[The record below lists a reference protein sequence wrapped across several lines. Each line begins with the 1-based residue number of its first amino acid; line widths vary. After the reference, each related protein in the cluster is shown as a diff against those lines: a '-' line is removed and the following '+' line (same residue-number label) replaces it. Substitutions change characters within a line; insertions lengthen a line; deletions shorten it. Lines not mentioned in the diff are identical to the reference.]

1 MARKRELCQAVG
13 MMGIAEEHISVLAY
27 HNLSTLYFVGAAGLS
42 REMEK
47 CEGYHR
53 LAKDLGFEM

>member
-1 MARKRELCQAVG
+1 
-13 MMGIAEEHISVLAY
+13 MMGIAEEQISVLAY

-47 CEGYHR
+47 GEEYRR